1 MERRY
6 RVHMEVDEAGF
17 YIATVPSVP
26 GVVEQGNSEDEAI
39 ERLRDSLDL
48 FLTDALESGDSVPPS
63 DQVDRI
69 VDVNVPA

>member
-6 RVHMEVDEAGF
+6 SVHIEVDEAGF

-26 GVVEQGNSEDEAI
+26 GVVEQGDSEDQAI
-39 ERLRDSLDL
+39 ERLKASLDL
-48 FLTDALESGDSVPPS
+48 FLTDALESGETIPPS
-63 DQVDRI
+63 DPVDRF

>member
-6 RVHMEVDEAGF
+6 SVHIEVDEAGF

-26 GVVEQGNSEDEAI
+26 GVVEQGDSEDQAI
-39 ERLRDSLDL
+39 ERLKASLDL
-48 FLTDALESGDSVPPS
+48 FLTDALESGETIPPS
-63 DQVDRI
+63 DPVDRV

>member
-6 RVHMEVDEAGF
+6 SVHIEVDEAGF

-26 GVVEQGNSEDEAI
+26 GVVEQGGSEE
-39 ERLRDSLDL
+39 EVVQRLRASLDL
-48 FLTDALESGDSVPPS
+48 FLTDALESGDPVPPS
-63 DQVDRI
+63 DPVDRI